1 MDFSIKIII
10 ESINI
15 RMAPLSD
22 EAKSK
27 LLAKLKEGRER
38 TKKAREEA
46 KAKGLPDPKPRKKR
60 ASKKGATDGAIPDP
74 LANKPANET
83 VAPIDGAPAEA
94 VNKVA
99 AKPVDP
105 TESKSK
111 PIDVPALPGDG
122 KKIASKKD
130 IVQDAET
137 EPKPAPEKGLSS
149 TGNPE
154 KYNDNVVLRERETGN
169 QVIPAM
175 LPGQKESIKKL
186 LKDNKETHPLSNA
199 PEPAPKNVTVKKV
212 KTHVPDI
219 KAVEEKAPFSYA
231 TVRKLLYQ

>member
-1 MDFSIKIII
+1 
-10 ESINI
+10 
-15 RMAPLSD
+15 MAPLSD

-38 TKKAREEA
+38 IKKAREEA
-46 KAKGLPDPKPRKKR
+46 KANGLPDPKPRKKR
-60 ASKKGATDGAIPDP
+60 VSKKATDGAIPDP
-74 LANKPANET
+74 LADKPANET
-83 VAPIDGAPAEA
+83 VAPIDSAPADA

-105 TESKSK
+105 TETKSK
-111 PIDVPALPGDG
+111 PIDVPALPGEG
-122 KKIASKKD
+122 KKVASKKD
-130 IVQDAET
+130 IVKDADT

-186 LKDNKETHPLSNA
+186 LKENKETHPLSNT
-199 PEPAPKNVTVKKV
+199 PDPVPKNVTVKKV

>member
-10 ESINI
+10 NAINI
-15 RMAPLSD
+15 RMAPVSG
-22 EAKSK
+22 EAKTK
-27 LLAKLKEGRER
+27 LLERLSAGRARIKKE
-38 TKKAREEA
+38 REEA

-60 ASKKGATDGAIPDP
+60 VSKKATDGAIPDP
-74 LANKPANET
+74 LADKPANET
-83 VAPIDGAPAEA
+83 IAPIDSAPADA

-105 TESKSK
+105 TETKSK

-122 KKIASKKD
+122 KKVASKKD

-137 EPKPAPEKGLSS
+137 EPKPAPEKGLST
-149 TGNPE
+149 TGKPE

-199 PEPAPKNVTVKKV
+199 PAPAPKDMTVKKV

-231 TVRKLLYQ
+231 AVRKLLYQ